1 MTVRAARAALLAAA
15 LTATGGRRVLA
26 QGTPTTTLTISS
38 GSTATFANPTLA
50 DYINGYIDGPTVTFT
65 VTTVQGGAQPRTTT
79 VEVCASSA
87 TLGSGKAIS
96 KLLWQPTDNSKP
108 YQSILTG
115 CTGPVNP
122 ARVVAT
128 NAISR
133 GGSWS
138 GGVRLRMI
146 LDWTDTAPSY
156 GTTIELALSVSP

>member
-1 MTVRAARAALLAAA
+1 MTARAAGAALLAIAMSIA
-15 LTATGGRRVLA
+15 GAMRASA
-26 QGTPTTTLTISS
+26 QGTATTTLTVGS

-50 DYINGYIDGPTVTFT
+50 DYVNGYIDGPAVTFT
-65 VTTVQGGAQPRTTT
+65 VTTTSGGTQPRTTT
-79 VEVCASSA
+79 VEICASSA

-115 CTGPVNP
+115 CSGTVNP
-122 ARVVAT
+122 SRVVGT
-128 NAISR
+128 GVISR
-133 GGSWS
+133 GGSWT

-156 GTTIELALSVSP
+156 GTTIEMALSVSP